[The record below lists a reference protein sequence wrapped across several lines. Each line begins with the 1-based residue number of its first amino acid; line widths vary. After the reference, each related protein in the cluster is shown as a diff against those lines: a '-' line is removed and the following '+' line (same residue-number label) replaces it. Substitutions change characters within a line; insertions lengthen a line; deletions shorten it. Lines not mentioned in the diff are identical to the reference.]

1 MLKLTKTYQNVS
13 QRNGIDLGRISRDI
27 DGMNKTLIVFLLG
40 CLSIFQLTSAAD
52 DEFDLVF
59 ANARVMDPE
68 TGLDALRSV
77 GIRGN
82 NIAQISSQPLQ
93 GKTVID
99 VKGFVLAPGFIDLHS
114 HGQTDENYRFKAM
127 DGVTTALEME
137 VGVSPV
143 AQWYAEREG
152 KSLVNFGATSGHIP
166 ASMKV
171 MKDTGDFLPRD
182 SAAHLKHTPEQVQQI
197 KELIK
202 HGLQEGGLGIGYGI
216 NYTPTTT
223 REEILDLFRLA
234 AEFKVANFAHLR
246 FGGPLENEGALVAL
260 QEVLADAAASGASL
274 HVVHITSTCL
284 RQTNICLRMI
294 EGARKNGVDVTTEAY
309 PYTATATRI
318 ESAIYDEGWQDRF
331 GITYKDLQWVETGE
345 RLTKESFER
354 YRKTGGAVIGHAIP
368 EEVSQ
373 LAVAN
378 PEVMVA
384 SDGRLLEGKGHP
396 RSAGTYARVLGYYV
410 RQQKAIGLMEA
421 IRKMT
426 LLPAQRLEKYVPQ
439 MQKKG
444 RIKVGS
450 DADLTIFDPEKVIDR
465 ATFEKPAQFSSG
477 IAHVMV
483 NGVLVV
489 RDGKIVEGT
498 KPGIAIRR
506 PQ

>member
-1 MLKLTKTYQNVS
+1 VNEEFVCILISIQFRGIL
-13 QRNGIDLGRISRDI
+13 NG
-27 DGMNKTLIVFLLG
+27 MKKQMIVILLG
-40 CLSIFQLTSAAD
+40 CIAIMHFTYAAD
-52 DEFDLVF
+52 DRFDLVF

-68 TGLDALRSV
+68 SGLD
-77 GIRGN
+77 GIRYVGVRGN
-82 NIAQISSQPLQ
+82 SIAEISSQPLQ

-99 VKGFVLAPGFIDLHS
+99 AKGLALVPGFIDLHS

-143 AQWYAEREG
+143 AKWYTEREG

-166 ASMKV
+166 ACMKV
-171 MKDTGDFLPRD
+171 MKDSGEFLPRD
-182 SAAHLKHTPEQVQQI
+182 TAVHLKHSPDQI
-197 KELIK
+197 RQITDLIK
-202 HGLQEGGLGIGYGI
+202 QGLEEGGLGIGYGI

-223 REEILDLFRLA
+223 REEIFNLFRLA
-234 AEFKVANFAHLR
+234 AQYKVANFAHLR
-246 FGGPLENEGALVAL
+246 YGGPLENEGALVAL

-284 RQTNICLRMI
+284 RQTNTCLQMI
-294 EGARKNGVDVTTEAY
+294 EGARKSGVDVTTEAY

-318 ESAIYDEGWQDRF
+318 DSALYDEGWQDRF

-345 RLTKESFER
+345 RLTKESFGR
-354 YRKTGGAVIGHAIP
+354 YRKIGGAVIGHSIP
-368 EEVSQ
+368 EEVSK

-384 SDGRLLEGKGHP
+384 SDGRFAEGKGHP

-450 DADLTIFDPEKVIDR
+450 DADLAIFDPEKVIDH

-483 NGVLVV
+483 NGVLVI
-489 RDGKIVEGT
+489 RDGKIVEGV

-506 PQ
+506 MQN